1 MSHLLH
7 CLGHSQSQSGP
18 WASLDRR
25 NYKEFVAI
33 SNIPYAKYVA
43 WRKYT
48 GIDCTNFVLTSLL
61 APFLILCLFALYFT
75 SCLFFI
81 LSFIHIMKL
90 SLILLFIRPY
100 YNLQLAFLFLY
111 LGRFVSKKFPPSFVW
126 ISVTLSCDLTVR
138 SAGSCYL
145 VWPALSPRAS
155 STFMWWKEGV
165 PACQSG
171 RQELPPHAPW
181 EHSLLVSS
189 LWFDWWTFT
198 PLSWKETKTPELE
211 GFGRNMI
218 FVVCFFSQ
226 VAGKWNRSNCKNEHW
241 CPYQL
246 ERSVMIRFLWGFP
259 AASPDVEPPSQ
270 LSGELLCF
278 WWQPSSVSPLA
289 FLGMG
294 ATETSSFSNYK
305 KCIFIFSFFNYF
317 LIWCKVDTMLY

>member
-1 MSHLLH
+1 
-7 CLGHSQSQSGP
+7 
-18 WASLDRR
+18 
-25 NYKEFVAI
+25 
-33 SNIPYAKYVA
+33 
-43 WRKYT
+43 
-48 GIDCTNFVLTSLL
+48 
-61 APFLILCLFALYFT
+61 
-75 SCLFFI
+75 
-81 LSFIHIMKL
+81 MKL

-111 LGRFVSKKFPPSFVW
+111 LGWFVSKQFPPSFMW
-126 ISVTLSCDLTVR
+126 ISVALSCDLTIR

-155 STFMWWKEGV
+155 STFIWWKEGV

-198 PLSWKETKTPELE
+198 PLSWKETKTPELGE
-211 GFGRNMI
+211 FGRNMI

-246 ERSVMIRFLWGFP
+246 ESDLSWSGFFEGFLLHLLMSNHQARFLGNYCVFDDNLLQFLRWLFWAWGP
-259 AASPDVEPPSQ
+259 LKRA
-270 LSGELLCF
+270 LSLTIRN
-278 WWQPSSVSPLA
+278 V
-289 FLGMG
+289 FL
-294 ATETSSFSNYK
+294 
-305 KCIFIFSFFNYF
+305 FFHF
-317 LIWCKVDTMLY
+317 